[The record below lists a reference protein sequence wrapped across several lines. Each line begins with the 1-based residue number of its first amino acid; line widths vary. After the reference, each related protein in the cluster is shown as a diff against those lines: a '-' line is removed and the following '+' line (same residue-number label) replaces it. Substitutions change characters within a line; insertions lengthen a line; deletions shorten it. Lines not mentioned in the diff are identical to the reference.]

1 MFRNYLLIAARNFK
15 RQKLFTLLNMFGL
28 ALGLASAI
36 LIFLYVS
43 DELRYDDMHPYY
55 KDTYRIGTTWTNA
68 DGRSFSNTESPGFFV
83 RYLKDNRS
91 EVAHATR
98 IAYIGYPTSL
108 NYKAKDK
115 IILTEEIRWAEPN
128 FTEVLAFDL
137 LRGNREKIF
146 EHYNSMV
153 VSETGAKKL
162 FGNMD
167 PIGQTVTLKHLWAT
181 QDREIDVIVTG
192 VYRDYPSNSHFKPQ
206 FIVNVNA
213 LRAVHPA
220 EHFDEF
226 LGGSRFGEHTNFF
239 ENYIVLQ
246 PGADIK
252 RINTVLN
259 NLADQMVRSDSGA
272 VANGWKLAA
281 FTTRMPDLHFDKDN
295 LWEGN
300 TRGDKT
306 YLTIFSIIAL
316 LIMLIACINYMNLAT
331 ARSVKRAKEVGLRKT
346 FGSNRAG
353 IAKQF
358 FMESFLTTFGSLLMA
373 IILVL
378 IFLQPFNQLAH
389 KTFSISDLFNPV
401 MLLVVLGIVLF
412 MGFISGIYPSLY
424 LSAFHPIEVLK
435 GQVVKGKGAEF
446 FRKSLVT
453 AQYTVALVLIICTL
467 IVIKQMEKLKTT
479 KLNDQGSQLL
489 SIRFG
494 GIADQSKYE
503 VFKHAVLED
512 PEIQAVTIGNH
523 LPRLDYFGWIGAQVK
538 FEAFGSQELQW
549 NQLNVD
555 YDFPKTYQLEFIA
568 GRDFQNGNIG
578 DSSSLVM
585 NEAAVKALKQ
595 PIEKVLGT
603 TVRIVSFD
611 TSKAYKVIGV
621 VKDFPFR
628 SMHQPIEP
636 LLLNPNLHFIDKIVY
651 IKLPVGKFQEKIA
664 EVEKKWKTFFPNT
677 GFDHW
682 FLSDEFNRMY
692 LVEERVSALA
702 KAFVVL
708 AIIITV
714 LGVFGLASYT
724 AEQKTKEV
732 GIRKVLGADAKQVTA
747 LFINIFLKIFGIAG
761 LVAIPLAWLAANKW
775 LEGFT
780 YRTDISPLVFAISLL
795 GLLIVTILTVGY
807 EIWKSVRA
815 NPVHSL
821 RTE

>member
-1 MFRNYLLIAARNFK
+1 MFRNYLLIASRNFK
-15 RQKLFTLLNMFGL
+15 SQKLFTLLNMFGL
-28 ALGLASAI
+28 ALGLASSI

-55 KDTYRIGTTWTNA
+55 QDTYRIGTTWSNP

-83 RYLKDNRS
+83 RYLKDNRT
-91 EVAHATR
+91 EVTYATR

-137 LRGNREKIF
+137 LHGNQQKMF
-146 EHYNSMV
+146 EQYNSMV
-153 VSETGAKKL
+153 MSETGAKKL
-162 FGNMD
+162 FGNSD

-181 QDREIDVIVTG
+181 QDREIDVVVTG
-192 VYRDYPSNSHFKPQ
+192 VYRDYPSNSTFKPQ
-206 FIVNVNA
+206 FIVNINA
-213 LRAVHPA
+213 LRLVHPA
-220 EHFDEF
+220 GHFDEF
-226 LGGSRFGEHTNFF
+226 IEGSRFGEHTNFF
-239 ENYIVLQ
+239 ENYIVLK
-246 PGADIK
+246 PGADI
-252 RINTVLN
+252 RQINPILN
-259 NLADQMVRSDSGA
+259 KLADQMVRSDSGA
-272 VANGWKLAA
+272 MANGWKLAA

-306 YLTIFSIIAL
+306 YLTIFSIIAV

-331 ARSVKRAKEVGLRKT
+331 ARSIKRAKEVGLRKT
-346 FGSNRAG
+346 FGSNRTG

-358 FMESFLTTFGSLLMA
+358 FLESFLTTFGSLLIA

-378 IFLQPFNQLAH
+378 FFLQPFNQLAN
-389 KTFSISDLFNPV
+389 KTFSIADLFNPV
-401 MLLVVLGIVLF
+401 MLAIVTAIVLF
-412 MGFISGIYPSLY
+412 MGFISGIYPSIY
-424 LSAFHPIEVLK
+424 LSAFHPVDVLK
-435 GQVVKGKGAEF
+435 GQVVRGKSAEF

-467 IVIKQMEKLKTT
+467 IVIKQMDKLKTT
-479 KLNDQGSQLL
+479 KLNEQGSQLL

-503 VFKHAVLED
+503 LFKRSVLED

-523 LPRLDYFGWIGAQVK
+523 LPRLDYFGWIGAPVK
-538 FEAFGSQELQW
+538 FAAFGDQELQW

-555 YDFPKTYQLEFIA
+555 YDFPKAYQLEFIA
-568 GRDFQNGNIG
+568 GRDFENGNIN
-578 DSSSLVM
+578 DSSSLIM
-585 NEAAVKALKQ
+585 NEAAVKTLRQ

-603 TVRIVSFD
+603 TVRISFD
-611 TSKAYKVIGV
+611 TSKVYKVIGV

-636 LLLNPNLHFIDKIVY
+636 LLLNPTPHFIDKIVY

-664 EVEKKWKTFFPNT
+664 AVEKKWKTFFPNT

-692 LVEERVSALA
+692 QVEERVSALA

-732 GIRKVLGADAKQVTA
+732 GIRKVLGADAKQVTV
-747 LFINIFLKIFGIAG
+747 LFAGIFLKIFVIAG

-780 YRTDISPLVFAISLL
+780 YRTDISPVIFAVSLF
-795 GLLIVTILTVGY
+795 GLLAVTVLTVGY

-815 NPVHSL
+815 NPVKSL

>member
-1 MFRNYLLIAARNFK
+1 MFRNYLLIASRNFK

-28 ALGLASAI
+28 ALGLASSI

-55 KDTYRIGTTWTNA
+55 QDTYRIGTTWSNP

-91 EVAHATR
+91 EVTHATR

-137 LRGNREKIF
+137 LHGNLQKMF
-146 EHYNSMV
+146 EQYNSMV
-153 VSETGAKKL
+153 LSETGAKKL
-162 FGNMD
+162 FGNSD

-181 QDREIDVIVTG
+181 QDREIDVVVTG
-192 VYRDYPSNSHFKPQ
+192 VYRDYPSNSTFKPQ
-206 FIVNVNA
+206 FIVNINA
-213 LRAVHPA
+213 LRAIHPA
-220 EHFDEF
+220 GHFDEF
-226 LGGSRFGEHTNFF
+226 MEGSRFGEHTNFF
-239 ENYIVLQ
+239 ENYIVLK

-252 RINTVLN
+252 QINPILN
-259 NLADQMVRSDSGA
+259 KLADQMVRSDSGA
-272 VANGWKLAA
+272 MANGWKLAA

-306 YLTIFSIIAL
+306 YLAIFSIIAV

-358 FMESFLTTFGSLLMA
+358 FLESFLTTFGSLLIA

-378 IFLQPFNQLAH
+378 IFLQPFNQLAN
-389 KTFSISDLFNPV
+389 KTFPIADLFNPV
-401 MLLVVLGIVLF
+401 MLAIVTAIVLF
-412 MGFISGIYPSLY
+412 MGFISGIYPSIY
-424 LSAFHPIEVLK
+424 LSAFHPVDVLK
-435 GQVVKGKGAEF
+435 GQVVRGKSAEF

-467 IVIKQMEKLKTT
+467 IVIKQMDKLKTT
-479 KLNDQGSQLL
+479 KLNEQGSQLL

-503 VFKHAVLED
+503 LFKRSVLED
-512 PEIQAVTIGNH
+512 PEIQSVTIGNH
-523 LPRLDYFGWIGAQVK
+523 LPRLDYFGWIGAPVK
-538 FEAFGSQELQW
+538 FAAFGNQELQW

-555 YDFPKTYQLEFIA
+555 YDFPKAYQLEFIA
-568 GRDFQNGNIG
+568 GRDFEKGNIN
-578 DSSSLVM
+578 DSSSLIL
-585 NEAAVKALKQ
+585 NEAAINALKQ
-595 PIEKVLGT
+595 PIERVLGT
-603 TVRIVSFD
+603 TVRISFD
-611 TSKAYKVIGV
+611 TSKVYKVIGV

-636 LLLNPNLHFIDKIVY
+636 LLINPNPHFIDKIVY

-664 EVEKKWKTFFPNT
+664 TVEKKWKTFFPNT

-692 LVEERVSALA
+692 QVEERMSALA

-747 LFINIFLKIFGIAG
+747 LFAGIFLKIFVIAG

-775 LEGFT
+775 LEGFS
-780 YRTDISPLVFAISLL
+780 YRTDISPVIFVVSLF
-795 GLLIVTILTVGY
+795 GLLAVTVLTVGY

-815 NPVHSL
+815 NPVNSL